1 MNSIL
6 AHDLA
11 HLEDILKKTTKTA
24 VAVLQNIEAQAVA
37 RLPSPAQIVDLP
49 EIGLGF
55 EQTLNQFMQ
64 RYAPSFSGSV
74 GSRYLGFVTG
84 GTTPAALAG
93 DWLTSTF
100 DQNPT
105 SGLDSSAPDLEREC
119 LAMLRQFFKLSSAFD
134 GVFVSGATMSNF
146 VGLAM
151 ARQWVGQQQGYN
163 VAEEGI
169 RQPIQVFSGAAH
181 SSVYKALSMLGM
193 GRQNLS
199 SLALNPATERINIQ
213 ALRTALENHNAPCI
227 VVANAG
233 TVNTVDFDDLGA
245 ILELKKEFPF
255 WLHIDA
261 AFGGFAALSPR
272 FDHLVQGLDQ
282 ADSLCI
288 DAHKWLNVPYDAA
301 MSFSRHA
308 ALRLEVFQN
317 SAVYL
322 GMPSSTPDF
331 VHLTPENSRRLR
343 ALPAWFSLNAYGRSG
358 YQEIVEN
365 CCDLAANLGKKIQN
379 EPRLKL
385 LAEVRM
391 NVVCFALSNQQNTL
405 FLEQLNAHGEVF
417 MTPTALHGQAGIRA
431 AFSNWRT
438 QESDLERIWTA
449 IVPILN
455 QMGEM

>member
-6 AHDLA
+6 AYDLA
-11 HLEDILKKTTKTA
+11 HLKEILEQTTKTA

-37 RLPSPAQIVDLP
+37 RLPSPAQTMDLP

-119 LAMLRQFFKLSSAFD
+119 LAMLRQFFKLSSAHD

-151 ARQWVGQQQGYN
+151 ARQWVGQLQGYN

-358 YQEIVEN
+358 YQEMIES

-438 QESDLERIWTA
+438 QESDLERIWAA
-449 IVPILN
+449 IQSTLN
-455 QMGEM
+455 QLEAM

>member
-6 AHDLA
+6 AHDLV
-11 HLEDILKKTTKTA
+11 HLEDILEQTTKTA

-37 RLPSPAQIVDLP
+37 RLPSPAQIMDLP

-119 LAMLRQFFKLSSAFD
+119 LAMLRQFFKLSSAHD

-199 SLALNPATERINIQ
+199 SLALNPATERISIQ

-233 TVNTVDFDDLGA
+233 TVNTVDFDDLSA

-365 CCDLAANLGKKIQN
+365 CCDLAANLGKKIQGD
-379 EPRLKL
+379 PRLKL

-449 IVPILN
+449 IQSTLN

>member
-1 MNSIL
+1 MNPIL
-6 AHDLA
+6 ADDLA
-11 HLEDILKKTTKTA
+11 QLENILTQTAKTA
-24 VAVLQNIEAQAVA
+24 VAVLRKIENQPVA
-37 RLPSPAQIVDLP
+37 ILPSQAKIQDLP

-55 EQTLNQFMQ
+55 EQTLSQFMQ
-64 RYAPSFSGSV
+64 RYAPSFSGSA

-93 DWLTSTF
+93 DWLTSTY

-119 LAMLRQFFKLSSAFD
+119 IAMLRQFFRLSQAYD
-134 GVFVSGATMSNF
+134 GVFVSGATMANF

-151 ARQWVGQQQGYN
+151 AREWIGQQHGYS
-163 VAEEGI
+163 VARDGL
-169 RQPIQVFSGAAH
+169 QHPIKVFSGAAH
-181 SSVYKALSMLGM
+181 SSTYKALAMLGM
-193 GRQNLS
+193 GRQNLIG
-199 SLALNPATERINIQ
+199 LALNPARESLDIN
-213 ALRTALENHNAPCI
+213 ALRTALEQHNAPSI

-233 TVNTVDFDDLGA
+233 TVNTVDFDDLNA
-245 ILELKKEFPF
+245 ILDLKKEFSF
-255 WLHIDA
+255 WLHVDA

-272 FDHLVQGLDQ
+272 FAHLVEGLDE
-282 ADSLCI
+282 ADSICI

-358 YQEIVEN
+358 YQDIVET
-365 CCDLAANLGKKIQN
+365 CCNLATELGERIQS
-379 EPRLKL
+379 EPRLQL
-385 LAEVRM
+385 LSEVRM
-391 NVVCFALSNQQNTL
+391 NVVCFALRNHQNTL
-405 FLEQLNAHGEVF
+405 FLEQLNATGKVF

-438 QESDLERIWTA
+438 QSTDLEQIWAA
-449 IVPILN
+449 IQQTLN
-455 QMGEM
+455 QMEET